1 VGRVQLRDPTWGTP
15 PLGPQVRHVGG
26 LLVVTNEIHCDRQL
40 LVAGDGLAA
49 LTCAGFL
56 DQGGFDPVL
65 APATR
70 TTVTP
75 DCEAVPI
82 WRPGLE
88 LLAHVGLRRPVER
101 LGTRLDARRTIRG
114 ARVAAS
120 DPADRPV
127 LVTIR
132 AGDLR
137 DLLAARVRDRIRT
150 KETAVTG
157 LESTRAGVRAAF
169 EPGISETF
177 DAAVTTVPSLYP
189 DASPSSGP
197 TGLRAWSFE
206 WPETLSGP
214 DEPVESVDE
223 GHAAMTTPVDD
234 GVRVLLLGA
243 EGSTPDTPVA
253 VEQLEGVFG
262 PLLADIGDPF
272 DGLAQHDLQY
282 WQSGRHLPRSMVTG
296 SVGLLGPGVR
306 ASVPGDCL
314 GASLAVEDAWVLA
327 DELAYG
333 PSSAEAAL
341 ASYQTRR
348 RQRMAAVSSECHDRA
363 RNTGSHTRSPTLA
376 ALRGARSLA
385 FDHVAGGLPAVARD
399 IPGRL

>member
-1 VGRVQLRDPTWGTP
+1 MAR
-15 PLGPQVRHVGG
+15 VRHVGG
-26 LLVVTNEIHCDRQL
+26 LLVVTHEIHCDRQV

-56 DQGGFDPVL
+56 DQAGFDPVL

-75 DCEAVPI
+75 DCAALSI

-101 LGTRLDARRTIRG
+101 LGTRIDARRTLPG
-114 ARVAAS
+114 SRVAATDS
-120 DPADRPV
+120 VDRPA
-127 LVTIR
+127 LVAIR
-132 AGDLR
+132 AGELR

-150 KETAVTG
+150 KEAAVTG
-157 LESTRAGVRAAF
+157 LESTEPAVRATF

-177 DAAVTTVPSLYP
+177 DVAVTTAPSLYP

-206 WPETLSGP
+206 WPESQPGP
-214 DEPVESVDE
+214 EEPVESVTGD
-223 GHAAMTTPVDD
+223 HAAMTTPVDD

-243 EGSTPDTPVA
+243 DTSTPDTPVA
-253 VEQLEGVFG
+253 VDQLADVFG
-262 PLLADIGDPF
+262 PLLANIGDPF

-282 WQSGRHLPRSMVTG
+282 WQAGRHLPRSMATG
-296 SVGLLGPGVR
+296 GVGLLGPAVR

-314 GASLAVEDAWVLA
+314 GASLTVEDAWVLA

-348 RQRMAAVSSECHDRA
+348 RQRMAAVDSECHDRA
-363 RNTGSHTRSPTLA
+363 RNTGSNTGSPSLD

-385 FDHVAGGLPAVARD
+385 FDHVAGGLPALARD